1 MNMNKAQ
8 LLWHSVF
15 KPFPIQQVFTPAS
28 SADLTFVRRTN
39 IERKFRSQFKICG
52 RQIIVYG
59 HSGSGK
65 TTFLNKYFNENK
77 VDCVTVHCDTSM
89 SFEQVLLNTFDQL
102 GLFYTHTRSI
112 EEMNGTTIGGGV
124 EVTGLIGDTEY
135 TTSQTRVSNYA
146 RLVNPQLTSQRLAD
160 TLGAANKVLVIED
173 FHKLAEPEKK
183 KLADMLKVFIDKANQ
198 YPNLKVICIGA
209 VDTAREIVKLDNNLK
224 QRVYECEIPLLTD
237 PEIEAIVKQGCKL
250 LNIVM
255 TQDLVE
261 RIVHYSNQLGA
272 LAHQLSYDM
281 CESNGITRTQI
292 KTKQLTGE
300 HFESA
305 IESYIDA
312 RSDTLME
319 IYDRAV
325 KDPLGWYILRTFSN
339 QPQSKMSLKVIS
351 KSVNTP
357 EHPFSENEIVLKL
370 AELCTAEVGILR
382 SNFNSALFMVSD
394 PFWGAFIKMR
404 IAKEQAD
411 NDKAYKNQG
420 NRNLQLQ
427 NQNDVEAIL
436 LRVLL
441 QKYNPNKELL
451 HQ

>member
-1 MNMNKAQ
+1 MNKAQ
-8 LLWHSVF
+8 LLWHRLF

-28 SADLTFVRRTN
+28 SAELTFVRRTN
-39 IERKFRSQFKICG
+39 IERKFHSQFKIRG

-65 TTFLNKYFNENK
+65 TTFLNKYFSENK
-77 VDCVTVHCDTSM
+77 VDYITVHCDASM

-102 GLFYTHTRSI
+102 GQFYTQAGSF
-112 EEMNGTTIGGGV
+112 EETNGATISGGV
-124 EVTGLIGDTEY
+124 EAKGLKSETEFSS
-135 TTSQTRVSNYA
+135 SQTRVANFA
-146 RLVNPQLTSQRLAD
+146 RLVNPQITSQRLAD
-160 TLGAANKVLVIED
+160 SLGTENKVLVIED

-198 YPNLKVICIGA
+198 FPSLKVICIGA

-237 PEIEAIVKQGCKL
+237 AEIEAIVKQGCKL
-250 LNIVM
+250 LNIEM
-255 TQDLVE
+255 TKDLVE

-281 CESNGITRTQI
+281 CESNGITRTQ
-292 KTKQLTGE
+292 KRNKRLTGE
-300 HFESA
+300 HFGSA
-305 IESYIDA
+305 IEAYIDA

-339 QPQSKMSLKVIS
+339 QPQSKMSLRVIS
-351 KSVNTP
+351 KRVNTP

-382 SNFNSALFMVSD
+382 SNFNSALFTVSD

-411 NDKAYKNQG
+411 KAKAYKNQG

-427 NQNDVEAIL
+427 NQNDIEAML

-441 QKYNPNKELL
+441 QKYNPR
-451 HQ
+451 